1 MAKDVRLFV
10 RTGRNWPGIRQVKV
24 NISLSSLRSTQNS
37 AGSGREQKR
46 EEKREKKNRVEVAT
60 DNVER
65 KNDCDCGGDLSAC
78 IRTVHGLRARK
89 CPVNAPCRVCPPVER
104 TAGSS
109 SFSFPISIA
118 VQVPNHPPPPPPPP
132 LALSP
137 SSSPRYLPS
146 RWMDLR
152 THGKIWNV
160 QAWLEAIVAIPAN
173 AQDPRELDYTREGS
187 LANYAIRRGHSSVLL
202 RVISRGDTGLASL
215 RSPFLLFTF
224 PLHFSFAENGSP
236 LCHRLISRPV
246 LSPVRQPFSLAAR

>member
-146 RWMDLR
+146 RWRL
-152 THGKIWNV
+152 
-160 QAWLEAIVAIPAN
+160 A
-173 AQDPRELDYTREGS
+173 YTR
-187 LANYAIRRGHSSVLL
+187 
-202 RVISRGDTGLASL
+202 
-215 RSPFLLFTF
+215 
-224 PLHFSFAENGSP
+224 
-236 LCHRLISRPV
+236 
-246 LSPVRQPFSLAAR
+246 